1 VFALLSPAVVGF
13 AGLATEAGYWY
24 HRRLELQS
32 AADAAAYAAAIDLR
46 AGATQSHFTQEALT
60 AATNGGFDPSAGTVT
75 VNWPPQSGTHRT
87 NQAIEV
93 LVSENLPRYF
103 SAIFS
108 KTAVV
113 AQTRAVTTFQ
123 TASNACVL
131 ALNPSAA
138 SSALFSGN
146 SSLSLTGC
154 SVMANS
160 MSATAVTLQ
169 GSAKLS
175 TDCVISVGG
184 VQLGAGATLSVC
196 PTAITQAPPVADP
209 YADLPVP
216 PTGPCLNGSGSTL
229 QPGTYCGGLS
239 LKGNVTLNP
248 GVYVIQGGDLQVNAS
263 ANITGAGVTIYM
275 AGSGRVSM
283 NGNATVTL
291 DAPTTGTYAGVLFY
305 GDRSSSGGSDT
316 FNGTANSRMTG
327 ALYFAKQNVQYLG
340 NFGGANG
347 CTQVVGDTVTWSGN
361 THMAS
366 NCTAYGLRTLQAYE
380 AVRFVE

>member
-1 VFALLSPAVVGF
+1 
-13 AGLATEAGYWY
+13 
-24 HRRLELQS
+24 
-32 AADAAAYAAAIDLR
+32 
-46 AGATQSHFTQEALT
+46 
-60 AATNGGFDPSAGTVT
+60 
-75 VNWPPQSGTHRT
+75 
-87 NQAIEV
+87 
-93 LVSENLPRYF
+93 
-103 SAIFS
+103 
-108 KTAVV
+108 
-113 AQTRAVTTFQ
+113 
-123 TASNACVL
+123 
-131 ALNPSAA
+131 
-138 SSALFSGN
+138 
-146 SSLSLTGC
+146 
-154 SVMANS
+154 
-160 MSATAVTLQ
+160 
-169 GSAKLS
+169 
-175 TDCVISVGG
+175 
-184 VQLGAGATLSVC
+184 
-196 PTAITQAPPVADP
+196 
-209 YADLPVP
+209 
-216 PTGPCLNGSGSTL
+216 
-229 QPGTYCGGLS
+229 
-239 LKGNVTLNP
+239 
-248 GVYVIQGGDLQVNAS
+248 VIQGGDLQVNAS